1 MMDTAL
7 QIALLLVVVAGFLL
21 AWRGRVR
28 LEPVVNRLEALERL
42 QDRQDRSFREEAAE
56 QRAEFARQSA
66 ALREELSA
74 SVRVMGASLVD
85 AVSRL
90 AELQEGRF
98 NGFSAQLARTRD
110 SMEESSGRL
119 REEVASRLQE
129 VAMSLGA
136 SFATLQEMQKTQL
149 EAFALQ
155 LARLV
160 ESNEKKFEALQAL
173 VDNRLQQIQQD
184 SERRLEEIRR
194 TVDEKLQSTL
204 EKRLGE
210 SFQMVS
216 RHLESVH
223 RGLGEMQKLAQGVG
237 DLKRVLS
244 NVKTRGTWG
253 EIAAGTLLEQIL
265 APDQYDTN
273 VVTREGSGQR
283 VEFAVRLPG
292 RDDHQEVVWLPIDAK
307 FPKEVYERVIEAAD
321 SGQPELLEA
330 VSREFER
337 VVRQSARTISEKYLN
352 PPRTTD
358 FGIMFLA
365 SEGLY
370 AEVVRRPGLVEQ
382 LQREYRIVVTGPTTL
397 AALLNSLQMGF
408 RTLAIQ
414 KRSSEVWNILAQVK
428 TEFGKFGVVLEKV
441 KKKLTQA
448 SNTIDEAG
456 RRSRAIQRRLR
467 TVQDLP
473 EAQPAAEP
481 LPEAPAEDVL
491 QEV

>member
-1 MMDTAL
+1 MLDTAL
-7 QIALLLVVVAGFLL
+7 QIALLLVVVAGFVL
-21 AWRGRVR
+21 AWRSRLR
-28 LEPVVNRLEALERL
+28 LEPLSARLEALERL
-42 QDRQDRSFREEAAE
+42 QERQERSSREEAAE
-56 QRAEFARQSA
+56 LRAENARQAS

-74 SVRVMGASLVD
+74 SVRAVGASLVESF
-85 AVSRL
+85 SRL

-98 NGFSAQLARTRD
+98 NGFSAQLSRTRD
-110 SMEESSGRL
+110 SMEESSRRL
-119 REEVASRLQE
+119 REEMAARLQE
-129 VAMSLGA
+129 GTASLVT
-136 SFATLQEMQKTQL
+136 SFAALQEMQKAQL
-149 EAFALQ
+149 EAFSQQ

-160 ESNEKKFEALQAL
+160 ESNEKKFEALQTV

-292 RDDHQEVVWLPIDAK
+292 REDHQQVVWLPIDAK
-307 FPKEVYERVIEAAD
+307 FPKEVYERVVEAAD
-321 SGQPELLEA
+321 SGQPEAVEA
-330 VSREFER
+330 ASREFER

-352 PPRTTD
+352 PPQTTD

-382 LQREYRIVVTGPTTL
+382 LQRDYRIVVTGPTTL

-428 TEFGKFGVVLEKV
+428 TEFGKFGEVLEKV
-441 KKKLTQA
+441 KKKLAQA

-467 TVQDLP
+467 TVQELP
-473 EAQPAAEP
+473 ETQPAPEA
-481 LPEAPAEDVL
+481 LPPAPAEEIL
-491 QEV
+491 QEA